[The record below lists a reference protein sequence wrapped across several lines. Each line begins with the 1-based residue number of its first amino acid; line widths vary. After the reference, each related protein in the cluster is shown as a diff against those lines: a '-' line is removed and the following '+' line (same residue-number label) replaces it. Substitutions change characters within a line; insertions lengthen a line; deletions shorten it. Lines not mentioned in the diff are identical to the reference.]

1 MARGLFIGL
10 TTVDLFN
17 VVASHPLPDQKI
29 KTLHQT
35 ACAGGP
41 AANAAV
47 AFSAFENEADLI
59 TGLGHH
65 PTGTLAFEDLQKHG
79 VNIHDYSADPDAL
92 PILSSIIIDSSNGS
106 RCVVYSNPHERTLS
120 PDRQYESKDDDYAVI
135 LFDGFYLEQA
145 IAVAKAA
152 QGGSAIT
159 VLDGGSW
166 KEGLEELLPYINYA
180 ICSADFSAPGCKS
193 DQDLLGYLE
202 EIGVLGSAISR
213 GAEPIIYSI
222 ERSQYHLAVPR
233 VKAIDTV
240 GAGDIL
246 HGVFCHHILT
256 NPFPRS
262 LELAALSAS
271 RSCLSYGTR
280 EWIANR

>member
-1 MARGLFIGL
+1 MARGLFVGL

-17 VVASHPLPDQKI
+17 VVASHPLPDQKT
-29 KTLHQT
+29 KALHQA

-65 PTGTLAFEDLQKHG
+65 PTAALALEDLQKHG
-79 VNIHDYSADPDAL
+79 VIIHDYSTDPGEF

-106 RCVVYSNPHERTLS
+106 RCVVYSNPHQRTLS
-120 PDRQYESKDDDYAVI
+120 PNRQFELQVDDYAVI

-145 IAVAKAA
+145 IAIAKAV

-166 KEGLEELLPYINYA
+166 KEGLEKLLPYMDYV
-180 ICSADFSAPGCKS
+180 ICSADFRAPGCKS
-193 DQDLLGYLE
+193 DQDLLRYFE

-222 ERSQYHLAVPR
+222 ERSQYHLPVPQ
-233 VKAIDTV
+233 VDAIDTL

-262 LELAALSAS
+262 LELAALCAS

-280 EWIANR
+280 EWIVNR